1 MSAKLSIEK
10 VVSNLEHREVFLRQQ
25 QAFHAQ
31 QEIHHRDRRAAYD
44 AELETVLKSLEVFRA
59 ALALAEDPALEDL
72 TQLSA
77 PVPAALDE
85 ATLPPPNRLMVSRLL
100 RLVVETPG
108 LLEEPFG
115 PTAVAAEVNRR
126 FPNRLKEPVGP
137 RPASDVLRRML
148 AEGDLQ
154 RVRKGK
160 ASHEALYRRTPTRS
174 G

>member
-1 MSAKLSIEK
+1 MSSKPSIEK
-10 VVSNLEHREVFLRQQ
+10 VVSNLEQREAFLRQQ

-31 QEIHHRDRRAAYD
+31 QEVHHREQRSAYA

-59 ALALAEDPALEDL
+59 ALALTEDPTL
-72 TQLSA
+72 LSA
-77 PVPAALDE
+77 PAPAALDE

-100 RLVVETPG
+100 RLVVESPG

-126 FPNRLKEPVGP
+126 FADRLREPVGP

-148 AEGDLQ
+148 AEGALQ

-160 ASHEALYRRTPTRS
+160 ASHEALYRRTPGRNE
-174 G
+174 

>member
-10 VVSNLEHREVFLRQQ
+10 VVSNLEQREAFLRQQ
-25 QAFHAQ
+25 KDFHAQ
-31 QEIHHRDRRAAYD
+31 QESHHGEQRAACA

-59 ALALAEDPALEDL
+59 ALALAEDPAL
-72 TQLSA
+72 LS
-77 PVPAALDE
+77 VPAPAAQDE

-100 RLVVETPG
+100 RLVVESPG

-126 FPNRLKEPVGP
+126 FANRLREPVGP

-160 ASHEALYRRTPTRS
+160 ASHEALYRRTPARS
-174 G
+174 E